1 MAPTYTLAMSQ
12 SLLRRGVQD
21 DLATLPE
28 TLGNWDKCMEKS
40 WCKYP
45 LIAGCVVGALVLVS
59 VIWCCY
65 RCCCRSRRKKADRSK
80 STFFNDPVPSY
91 MSHPPARPAPSG
103 YSSSNTIGPNTST
116 PAPQYAYF
124 ESGTTGAKDNDALPV
139 MPSWNGAKNEKVED
153 TSVKVE
159 AIELEDVSSSS
170 TPPPANSRLN
180 NSNMDSSNNYH
191 QSNSRPNFQSQQ
203 QQPQNLNPFGPQR
216 LNNPFGPQSTNG
228 PPAFPPPRTQSPYP
242 ESHTMPTA
250 TIPPPITNPH
260 YNASQGLDD
269 FDFNPHIN
277 AQNQGPYANA
287 EVYPPEPSYQHQQT
301 GVTQPQQPPQFTGTT
316 SPPPPFQHQTFT
328 GATISGET
336 HAYTPTPPPQA
347 LLTTQHTGMSLP
359 SHPTSPTPPPPSFNT
374 SGTTANGFNPANNP
388 PPQPTQAI
396 PLPQNSSGGFVAQ
409 MDDDFGHSPVHLT
422 NTHSPNNNNNNNAP
436 GGGFNHNDFDHG
448 GYNAYNPNNNYQPQ
462 QYQQQ
467 QQHGQPGWSAF

>member
-1 MAPTYTLAMSQ
+1 MAPSDWLSVSQ
-12 SLLRRGVQD
+12 ANFRRGVQD

-45 LIAGCVVGALVLVS
+45 LIAGCVVGALVLIS
-59 VIWCCY
+59 ITWCCY

-91 MSHPPARPAPSG
+91 MSHPPPRPTPSG
-103 YSSSNTIGPNTST
+103 YSSSNTIGPNTSNST

-124 ESGTTGAKDNDALPV
+124 ASGTTGPKDNDALPV
-139 MPSWNGAKNEKVED
+139 MPSWNGSKNEKVED

-159 AIELEDVSSSS
+159 TIELEDVSSGS
-170 TPPPANSRLN
+170 TPPPANNRLN
-180 NSNMDSSNNYH
+180 NNNTDYH
-191 QSNSRPNFQSQQ
+191 QSNRPNFQS

-216 LNNPFGPQSTNG
+216 LNNPFGPQSPSG
-228 PPAFPPPRTQSPYP
+228 PPAFPPPNRTQSPYP

-250 TIPPPITNPH
+250 IIPPPTTNPH
-260 YNASQGLDD
+260 YNTAQGLDD

-287 EVYPPEPSYQHQQT
+287 EIYPPEPSYQHQQT
-301 GVTQPQQPPQFTGTT
+301 GVTQPQQPQFTGTT

-328 GATISGET
+328 GTTISGET

-347 LLTTQHTGMSLP
+347 LLTAQQTGGLP
-359 SHPTSPTPPPPSFNT
+359 SHPTSHTPPPLPSFNT

-388 PPQPTQAI
+388 PPPPPQTTSI
-396 PLPQNSSGGFVAQ
+396 PRPQNSSGGFVAQ

-422 NTHSPNNNNNNNAP
+422 NPHLQNNNTGAT
-436 GGGFNHNDFDHG
+436 GGFNHNDFDHG
-448 GYNAYNPNNNYQPQ
+448 GYSAYNLHNNYQQ
-462 QYQQQ
+462 QPQ
-467 QQHGQPGWSAF
+467 QQHHQQQQPGWSAF

>member
-1 MAPTYTLAMSQ
+1 MAPSDPLAMSQ
-12 SLLRRGVQD
+12 LINLKRGVQD
-21 DLATLPE
+21 DLATVPE

-45 LIAGCVVGALVLVS
+45 LIAGCVVGALILLS
-59 VIWCCY
+59 ITWCCY
-65 RCCCRSRRKKADRSK
+65 RCCCRSRRKKHDRSK

-91 MSHPPARPAPSG
+91 MSHPPPRPAPSAG
-103 YSSSNTIGPNTST
+103 YSSSNVVGPNTQT

-124 ESGTTGAKDNDALPV
+124 ASGTTGPKDNDALPV

-170 TPPPANSRLN
+170 TPPPSNNRLN
-180 NSNMDSSNNYH
+180 NNDY
-191 QSNSRPNFQSQQ
+191 QSNRPNFQP

-216 LNNPFGPQSTNG
+216 LNSPFGPQQPPSG
-228 PPAFPPPRTQSPYP
+228 PPAFPPPNRTQSPYP

-250 TIPPPITNPH
+250 TIPPPTTNPH
-260 YNASQGLDD
+260 YNTVGLDD

-287 EVYPPEPSYQHQQT
+287 EIYPPEPSYQHQQT
-301 GVTQPQQPPQFTGTT
+301 GVTQPQQPPQQQPPQFTGTT
-316 SPPPPFQHQTFT
+316 SPPPPFQTFT
-328 GATISGET
+328 GET
-336 HAYTPTPPPQA
+336 HAYSPTPPPPA
-347 LLTTQHTGMSLP
+347 FLTTQQTGVNGLP

-388 PPQPTQAI
+388 PPQPI

-422 NTHSPNNNNNNNAP
+422 NPHLTNNNTGAA
-436 GGGFNHNDFDHG
+436 GGFNHNDFDHG
-448 GYNAYNPNNNYQPQ
+448 GYSAYNPNNNYQQQPQ
-462 QYQQQ
+462 QQPHGQQQ
-467 QQHGQPGWSAF
+467 GWSAF